1 MIVICFMKLIFLDG
15 QSSVSFLFIFRL
27 YYTLCKNFTLKHN
40 YYKNVLSLILFIQW
54 FNLFFGAESE
64 EVSVFLDQLF
74 EAGDLLLA
82 LVGGISLGEA
92 RASDEVLDANLAVP
106 VLALAHGL
114 DPGLK
119 LIATLK

>member
-1 MIVICFMKLIFLDG
+1 M
-15 QSSVSFLFIFRL
+15 
-27 YYTLCKNFTLKHN
+27 
-40 YYKNVLSLILFIQW
+40 SLILFIQW

-92 RASDEVLDANLAVP
+92 RASDEVLDADLAVP